1 MSIIEKAAGKIGT
14 GAPRPGVVANPAEM
28 ARDASLIESALSKQ
42 GSSHASP
49 FIATT
54 VEPIFSDPDTSVMEG
69 NSQVQSIN
77 LARLHRM
84 GVVSPDAEKSKILAR
99 LHRMGVVS
107 PDAEKSK
114 IAEEFRIIKRPLI
127 ANAFGQG
134 AARVKNGNLI
144 MVTSSLPGE
153 GKSFCAINLAISMAM
168 EMDRTVLLID
178 ADVAKPR
185 VPEYLGI
192 HADKGLLDVLQD
204 KNLKLSDVMIKT
216 DIAKLTILPAGRTY
230 KRATELLASAAMTRL
245 IEDIGNRYPDRI
257 ILFDSPPLLAT
268 SESSVLATHM
278 GQIVMVVEAEKTSQ
292 DAVREALSHIQSCEV
307 VGMLL
312 NKTTPTP
319 GADYYYGHYG
329 SYGK

>member
-1 MSIIEKAAGKIGT
+1 MSIIEKAAGKIGA
-14 GAPRPGVVANPAEM
+14 GAPRPVVPNNPVEG
-28 ARDASLIESALSKQ
+28 ARDASLIESALNKQ
-42 GSSHASP
+42 SSSHVSP

-54 VEPIFSDPDTSVMEG
+54 VEPIFSDPDASVMEG

-77 LARLHRM
+77 
-84 GVVSPDAEKSKILAR
+84 LAR

-216 DIAKLTILPAGRTY
+216 DIAKLTVLPAGRTY

-292 DAVREALSHIQSCEV
+292 EAVREALSHIQSCEV

>member
-1 MSIIEKAAGKIGT
+1 MSIIEKAAGKIGS
-14 GAPRPGVVANPAEM
+14 GSPRTPPQSSRSEAEH
-28 ARDASLIESALSKQ
+28 DASLIENALNKR
-42 GSSHASP
+42 HYAPTAP
-49 FIATT
+49 FVATP
-54 VEPIFSDPDTSVMEG
+54 VEPIFSGSDTHVQEG
-69 NSQVQSIN
+69 GSQVQSIN

-84 GVVSPDAEKSKILAR
+84 GVVAPDAEKSQ
-99 LHRMGVVS
+99 
-107 PDAEKSK
+107 

-134 AARVKNGNLI
+134 TARVKNGNLI

-204 KNLKLSDVMIKT
+204 KDLKLSDVMIKT
-216 DIAKLTILPAGRTY
+216 DIAKLTVLPAGRTY

-292 DAVREALSHIQSCEV
+292 EAVREALGHIQSCEV

-319 GADYYYGHYG
+319 GADYYYGYYG

>member
-1 MSIIEKAAGKIGT
+1 MSIIEKAATKLGSTPESKPEIKSVVSASESMIEAALNKQRT
-14 GAPRPGVVANPAEM
+14 VATETFVAVPIEPVVSVAAPSTE
-28 ARDASLIESALSKQ
+28 L
-42 GSSHASP
+42 
-49 FIATT
+49 
-54 VEPIFSDPDTSVMEG
+54 G
-69 NSQVQSIN
+69 NSQFQSIN

-84 GVVSPDAEKSKILAR
+84 GVVAPDAEKSQ
-99 LHRMGVVS
+99 
-107 PDAEKSK
+107 

-144 MVTSSLPGE
+144 MITSSLPGE
-153 GKSFCAINLAISMAM
+153 GKSFCAINLAISMAL

-192 HADKGLLDVLQD
+192 HADLGLLDVLQD

-230 KRATELLASAAMTRL
+230 KRATELLASDAMTRL
-245 IEDIGNRYPDRI
+245 VEDIGNRYPDRI
-257 ILFDSPPLLAT
+257 ILFDSPPILAT
-268 SESSVLATHM
+268 SEASVLATHM
-278 GQIVMVVEAEKTSQ
+278 GQIVMVVEAERTSQ
-292 DAVREALSHIQSCEV
+292 EAVREALSHVQSCEV
-307 VGMLL
+307 VNMLL
-312 NKTTPTP
+312 NKATPTP
-319 GADYYYGHYG
+319 GADYYYGYYG

>member
-1 MSIIEKAAGKIGT
+1 MSIIEKAAGKIGSGSPAT
-14 GAPRPGVVANPAEM
+14 PGASRDDPSGRD
-28 ARDASLIESALSKQ
+28 DASLIENALNKQ
-42 GSSHASP
+42 RNTGHAAP
-49 FIATT
+49 FVATP
-54 VEPIFSDPDTSVMEG
+54 VEPMFSPQDAEGVLEG
-69 NSQVQSIN
+69 NSQIQSIN

-84 GVVSPDAEKSKILAR
+84 GVVSPDAEKSQ
-99 LHRMGVVS
+99 
-107 PDAEKSK
+107 

-134 AARVKNGNLI
+134 TARVKNGNLI

-204 KNLKLSDVMIKT
+204 KDLKLSDVLIRT
-216 DIAKLTILPAGRTY
+216 DIAKLTVLPAGRTY

-245 IEDIGNRYPDRI
+245 VEDIGNRYPDRI

-319 GADYYYGHYG
+319 GADYYYGYYG

>member
-1 MSIIEKAAGKIGT
+1 MSIIEQAAGKIGT
-14 GAPRPGVVANPAEM
+14 GASRPGVVANPAEM

-54 VEPIFSDPDTSVMEG
+54 VEPIFSDPDVSVMEG

-77 LARLHRM
+77 
-84 GVVSPDAEKSKILAR
+84 LAR

>member
-1 MSIIEKAAGKIGT
+1 MSIIEKAAGKIGKS
-14 GAPRPGVVANPAEM
+14 APQPAPSGDGGEPGQP
-28 ARDASLIESALSKQ
+28 SLIESALNKQ
-42 GSSHASP
+42 RGSEAELDAAVPGEAAAS
-49 FIATT
+49 T
-54 VEPIFSDPDTSVMEG
+54 PDRVAMEG
-69 NSQVQSIN
+69 ESQMQSIN

-84 GVVSPDAEKSKILAR
+84 GVVAPDAEKSQ
-99 LHRMGVVS
+99 
-107 PDAEKSK
+107 

-134 AARVKNGNLI
+134 TARVRNGNLI
-144 MVTSSLPGE
+144 MITSSLPGE

-168 EMDRTVLLID
+168 EMDRTVLLVD

-204 KNLKLSDVMIKT
+204 KDLKLSDVLIKT
-216 DIAKLTILPAGRTY
+216 DIAKLTVLPAGRTY

-245 IEDIGNRYPDRI
+245 VEDIGNRYPDRI

-268 SESSVLATHM
+268 SEASVLATHM

-292 DAVREALSHIQSCEV
+292 EAVREALSHIQSCEV

-319 GADYYYGHYG
+319 GADYYYGYYG
-329 SYGK
+329 SYGR

>member
-1 MSIIEKAAGKIGT
+1 MSIIEKAAGKIGA
-14 GAPRPGVVANPAEM
+14 GAPRPAPQGGNSDSSH
-28 ARDASLIESALSKQ
+28 DASLIENALNRQRS
-42 GSSHASP
+42 GHAAP
-49 FIATT
+49 FVATP
-54 VEPIFSDPDTSVMEG
+54 VEPMFNAPGADDVLEG

-77 LARLHRM
+77 LARLRRM
-84 GVVSPDAEKSKILAR
+84 GVVAPDAEKSQ
-99 LHRMGVVS
+99 V
-107 PDAEKSK
+107 
-114 IAEEFRIIKRPLI
+114 AEEFRIIKRPLI

-134 AARVKNGNLI
+134 TARVKNGNLI
-144 MVTSSLPGE
+144 MITSSLPGE

-185 VPEYLGI
+185 IPEYLGI

-204 KNLKLSDVMIKT
+204 KDLKLSDVLIRT
-216 DIAKLTILPAGRTY
+216 DIAKLTVLPAGRTY

-245 IEDIGNRYPDRI
+245 VEDIGNRYPDRI

-268 SESSVLATHM
+268 SEASVLATHM
-278 GQIVMVVEAEKTSQ
+278 WQIVMVVEAEKTSQ
-292 DAVREALSHIQSCEV
+292 EAVREALSHIQSCEV

-319 GADYYYGHYG
+319 GADYYYGYYG

>member
-14 GAPRPGVVANPAEM
+14 GAPRPGISSNPTETV
-28 ARDASLIESALSKQ
+28 REASLIENALHKQ
-42 GSSHASP
+42 SSSHAAP
-49 FIATT
+49 FVATT
-54 VEPIFSDPDTSVMEG
+54 VEPIFSEPDASVLEG

-77 LARLHRM
+77 
-84 GVVSPDAEKSKILAR
+84 LAR

-134 AARVKNGNLI
+134 AARVKRGNLI

>member
-14 GAPRPGVVANPAEM
+14 GAPRPAAQSGGEAGH
-28 ARDASLIESALSKQ
+28 DASLIENALNKQ
-42 GSSHASP
+42 RQSHAEP
-49 FIATT
+49 FVATP
-54 VEPIFSDPDTSVMEG
+54 VEPIFSTPDSGPALEG

-84 GVVSPDAEKSKILAR
+84 GVVAPDAEKSQ
-99 LHRMGVVS
+99 
-107 PDAEKSK
+107 

-134 AARVKNGNLI
+134 TARVKNGNLI
-144 MVTSSLPGE
+144 MITSSLPGE

-204 KNLKLSDVMIKT
+204 KDLKLSDVLIRT
-216 DIAKLTILPAGRTY
+216 DIAKLTVLPAGRTY

-245 IEDIGNRYPDRI
+245 VEDIGNRYPDRI

-292 DAVREALSHIQSCEV
+292 EAVREALSHIQSCEV

-319 GADYYYGHYG
+319 GADYYYGYYG

>member
-1 MSIIEKAAGKIGT
+1 MSIIEKAAGKIGS
-14 GAPRPGVVANPAEM
+14 GVPGTSTQSSNTDPVKET
-28 ARDASLIESALSKQ
+28 SLIEDALSKQ
-42 GSSHASP
+42 RNNQAMP
-49 FIATT
+49 FVATP
-54 VEPIFSDPDTSVMEG
+54 VKPVFSEPDAEVMEG
-69 NSQVQSIN
+69 NSQVQTIN

-84 GVVSPDAEKSKILAR
+84 GVVSPDAEKSQ
-99 LHRMGVVS
+99 
-107 PDAEKSK
+107 

-134 AARVKNGNLI
+134 TARVKNGNLI
-144 MVTSSLPGE
+144 MITSSLPGE
-153 GKSFCAINLAISMAM
+153 GKSFCALNLAISMAM

-178 ADVAKPR
+178 ADVAKPSI
-185 VPEYLGI
+185 PEYLGI
-192 HADKGLLDVLQD
+192 QADKGLLDVLQD
-204 KNLKLSDVMIKT
+204 KDLKLSDVMIRT

-307 VGMLL
+307 VSMLL
-312 NKTTPTP
+312 NKATPTP
-319 GADYYYGHYG
+319 GADYYYGYYG

>member
-14 GAPRPGVVANPAEM
+14 GAPRPPSPGGNSDSGHA
-28 ARDASLIESALSKQ
+28 ASLDESALSKQ
-42 GSSHASP
+42 RNSHAAP
-49 FIATT
+49 FVATP
-54 VEPIFSDPDTSVMEG
+54 VEPIFSTPDADTMLEG

-84 GVVSPDAEKSKILAR
+84 GVVAPDAEKSQ
-99 LHRMGVVS
+99 V
-107 PDAEKSK
+107 
-114 IAEEFRIIKRPLI
+114 AEEFRIIKRPLI

-134 AARVKNGNLI
+134 TARVRNGNLI
-144 MVTSSLPGE
+144 MITSSLPGE

-204 KNLKLSDVMIKT
+204 KDLKLSDVLIRT
-216 DIAKLTILPAGRTY
+216 DIAKLTVLPAGRTY

-245 IEDIGNRYPDRI
+245 VEDIGNRYPDRI

-268 SESSVLATHM
+268 SEASVLATHM
-278 GQIVMVVEAEKTSQ
+278 GQIVMVVEAERTSQ
-292 DAVREALSHIQSCEV
+292 EAVREALSHIQSCEV

-319 GADYYYGHYG
+319 GADYYYGYYG

>member
-14 GAPRPGVVANPAEM
+14 GAPRPPTGGTGQPQQ
-28 ARDASLIESALSKQ
+28 DASMIESALAKQ
-42 GSSHASP
+42 REKAAAPLVATPVEPVREVRLEDETRSRDEGSSQ
-49 FIATT
+49 F
-54 VEPIFSDPDTSVMEG
+54 
-69 NSQVQSIN
+69 QSIN

-84 GVVSPDAEKSKILAR
+84 GVVAPDAEKSQ
-99 LHRMGVVS
+99 
-107 PDAEKSK
+107 

-134 AARVKNGNLI
+134 AARVRNGNLI

-204 KNLKLSDVMIKT
+204 KDLKLSDVLIKT
-216 DIAKLTILPAGRTY
+216 DIAKLTVLPAGRTY

-245 IEDIGNRYPDRI
+245 VEDIGNRYPDRI

-292 DAVREALSHIQSCEV
+292 EAVREALSHIQSCEV

-319 GADYYYGHYG
+319 GADYYYGYYG

>member
-1 MSIIEKAAGKIGT
+1 MSIIEKAAGKIGS
-14 GAPRPGVVANPAEM
+14 GAAHPAAPAGETVRAQDTSMIENALARQREKQASPSAPFVATPVEPVFSAP
-28 ARDASLIESALSKQ
+28 DFESA
-42 GSSHASP
+42 A
-49 FIATT
+49 
-54 VEPIFSDPDTSVMEG
+54 EG

-84 GVVSPDAEKSKILAR
+84 GVVAPDAEKSQ
-99 LHRMGVVS
+99 
-107 PDAEKSK
+107 

-204 KNLKLSDVMIKT
+204 KDLKLSDVLIKT
-216 DIAKLTILPAGRTY
+216 DIAKLTVLPAGRTY
-230 KRATELLASAAMTRL
+230 KRATELLASASMTRL
-245 IEDIGNRYPDRI
+245 VEDIGNRYPDRI

-292 DAVREALSHIQSCEV
+292 EAVREALSHIQSCEV

-319 GADYYYGHYG
+319 GADYYYGYYG

>member
-1 MSIIEKAAGKIGT
+1 MSIIEKAAKKLGVGT
-14 GAPRPGVVANPAEM
+14 PSPAAESPKQPENKST
-28 ARDASLIESALSKQ
+28 ASLIENALAKQ
-42 GSSHASP
+42 RERFPGSTP
-49 FIATT
+49 KTTPVATVVS
-54 VEPIFSDPDTSVMEG
+54 VEAMAGFPEVDAAEGARLVQPI
-69 NSQVQSIN
+69 NR
-77 LARLHRM
+77 ARLHRM
-84 GVVSPDAEKSKILAR
+84 GVISPDAEKTQ
-99 LHRMGVVS
+99 
-107 PDAEKSK
+107 

-134 AARVKNGNLI
+134 TARVKNGNLI
-144 MVTSSLPGE
+144 MVTSALPGE

-168 EMDRTVLLID
+168 EMDRTVLLVD

-185 VPEYLGI
+185 IPEYLGI
-192 HADKGLLDVLQD
+192 HADRGLLDVLQD
-204 KNLKLSDVMIKT
+204 DKLKLSDVLIKT
-216 DIAKLTILPAGRTY
+216 DIAKLTLLPAGRTY

-245 IEDIGNRYPDRI
+245 VADIGNRYPDRI

-278 GQIVMVVEAEKTSQ
+278 GQIVMVVEAERTPQ
-292 DAVREALSHIQSCEV
+292 EAVREALSHIQSCEV

-319 GADYYYGHYG
+319 GTDYYYGYYG

>member
-1 MSIIEKAAGKIGT
+1 MSIIEKAAGKIGS
-14 GAPRPGVVANPAEM
+14 GAPRPPSQGASDPG
-28 ARDASLIESALSKQ
+28 RDASLIENALNKQ
-42 GSSHASP
+42 RSSHAAP
-49 FIATT
+49 FVATPIEPMFSAPDADT
-54 VEPIFSDPDTSVMEG
+54 VLEG
-69 NSQVQSIN
+69 GSQVQSIN

-84 GVVSPDAEKSKILAR
+84 GVVSPDAEKSQ
-99 LHRMGVVS
+99 
-107 PDAEKSK
+107 

-204 KNLKLSDVMIKT
+204 KDLKLSDVLIRT
-216 DIAKLTILPAGRTY
+216 DIAKLTVLPAGRTY

-245 IEDIGNRYPDRI
+245 VEDIGNRYPDRI

-292 DAVREALSHIQSCEV
+292 EAVREALSHIQSCEV

-319 GADYYYGHYG
+319 GADYYYGYYG

>member
-1 MSIIEKAAGKIGT
+1 MSIIEKAANKLGVAAVAPHEIPPAH
-14 GAPRPGVVANPAEM
+14 GASE
-28 ARDASLIESALSKQ
+28 SLIENALSKQ
-42 GSSHASP
+42 RNAAETLVAVPMEPVLATSQPTAS
-49 FIATT
+49 
-54 VEPIFSDPDTSVMEG
+54 MG
-69 NSQVQSIN
+69 NSQFQSIN

-84 GVVSPDAEKSKILAR
+84 GVVAPDAEKSQ
-99 LHRMGVVS
+99 
-107 PDAEKSK
+107 

-134 AARVKNGNLI
+134 AARVKNGNMI
-144 MVTSSLPGE
+144 MITSSLPGE

-192 HADKGLLDVLQD
+192 HADLGLLDVLQD

-230 KRATELLASAAMTRL
+230 KRATELLASDAMTRL
-245 IEDIGNRYPDRI
+245 VEDIGNRYPDRI

-268 SESSVLATHM
+268 SEASVLATHM
-278 GQIVMVVEAEKTSQ
+278 GQIVMVVEAERTSQ
-292 DAVREALSHIQSCEV
+292 EAVREALSHIQSCEV
-307 VGMLL
+307 VNMLL
-312 NKTTPTP
+312 NKATPTP
-319 GADYYYGHYG
+319 GADYYYGYYG

>member
-1 MSIIEKAAGKIGT
+1 MSIIEKAAGKIGS
-14 GAPRPGVVANPAEM
+14 GIPRTSTQGSNADPVKET
-28 ARDASLIESALSKQ
+28 SLIEDALGKQ
-42 GSSHASP
+42 RNSQTMP
-49 FIATT
+49 FVATP
-54 VEPIFSDPDTSVMEG
+54 VEPVFSEPDAEVMEG
-69 NSQVQSIN
+69 NSQVQTIN

-84 GVVSPDAEKSKILAR
+84 GVVAPDAEKSQ
-99 LHRMGVVS
+99 
-107 PDAEKSK
+107 

-134 AARVKNGNLI
+134 TARVRNGNLI

-185 VPEYLGI
+185 IPEYLGI

-204 KNLKLSDVMIKT
+204 KDLKLSDVMIRT
-216 DIAKLTILPAGRTY
+216 DIAKLTVLPAGRTY

-257 ILFDSPPLLAT
+257 ILFDSPPILAT

-278 GQIVMVVEAEKTSQ
+278 GQIVIVVEAEKTSQ

-307 VGMLL
+307 VSMLL

-319 GADYYYGHYG
+319 GADYYYGYYG

>member
-1 MSIIEKAAGKIGT
+1 MSIIEKAAGKIGA
-14 GAPRPGVVANPAEM
+14 GSFEPAL
-28 ARDASLIESALSKQ
+28 RDAGSLTGQDSLIESALAKQ
-42 GSSHASP
+42 RSSHATP
-49 FIATT
+49 FVATP
-54 VEPIFSDPDTSVMEG
+54 VEPIFSAPNDDAVPEG

-84 GVVSPDAEKSKILAR
+84 GVVAPDAEKSQ
-99 LHRMGVVS
+99 
-107 PDAEKSK
+107 

-134 AARVKNGNLI
+134 TARVRNGNLI

-204 KNLKLSDVMIKT
+204 KDLKLSDVLIKT
-216 DIAKLTILPAGRTY
+216 DISKLTVLPAGRTY

-245 IEDIGNRYPDRI
+245 VEDIGNRYPDRI

-292 DAVREALSHIQSCEV
+292 EAVREALRHIQSCEV

-319 GADYYYGHYG
+319 GADYYYGYYG
-329 SYGK
+329 SSGK

>member
-1 MSIIEKAAGKIGT
+1 MSIIEKAANKIGAIES
-14 GAPRPGVVANPAEM
+14 GQPQPAAPTE
-28 ARDASLIESALSKQ
+28 SLIEGAMNRQRSR
-42 GSSHASP
+42 ASDAV
-49 FIATT
+49 IA
-54 VEPIFSDPDTSVMEG
+54 VPAEPVRGKAEPATSGEGFSQT
-69 NSQVQSIN
+69 QSIN

-84 GVVSPDAEKSKILAR
+84 GVVSPDAEKSQ
-99 LHRMGVVS
+99 
-107 PDAEKSK
+107 

-134 AARVKNGNLI
+134 GARVRNGNMI

-216 DIAKLTILPAGRTY
+216 DIAKLTVLPAGRTY
-230 KRATELLASAAMTRL
+230 KRATELLASDAMTRL
-245 IEDIGNRYPDRI
+245 VEDIGNRYPDRI

-268 SESSVLATHM
+268 SEASVLATHM
-278 GQIVMVVEAEKTSQ
+278 GQIVMVVEAERTSQ
-292 DAVREALSHIQSCEV
+292 EAVREALSHIQSCEV
-307 VGMLL
+307 VNMLL
-312 NKTTPTP
+312 NKATPTP
-319 GADYYYGHYG
+319 GADYYYGYYG

>member
-1 MSIIEKAAGKIGT
+1 MSIIEKAAGKIGA
-14 GAPRPGVVANPAEM
+14 GSFEPAS
-28 ARDASLIESALSKQ
+28 RDAGSLTGQDSLIESALAKQ
-42 GSSHASP
+42 RSSHATP
-49 FIATT
+49 FVATP
-54 VEPIFSDPDTSVMEG
+54 VEPIFSAPNDDAVPDG

-84 GVVSPDAEKSKILAR
+84 GVVAPDAEKSQ
-99 LHRMGVVS
+99 
-107 PDAEKSK
+107 

-134 AARVKNGNLI
+134 TARVRNGNLI

-204 KNLKLSDVMIKT
+204 KDLKLSDVLIKT
-216 DIAKLTILPAGRTY
+216 DISKLTVLPAGRTY

-245 IEDIGNRYPDRI
+245 VEDIGNRYPDRI

-292 DAVREALSHIQSCEV
+292 EAVREALRHIQSCEV

-319 GADYYYGHYG
+319 GADYYYGYYG
-329 SYGK
+329 SSGK